1 MTPEM
6 AIDIFK
12 NLITFSLYVV
22 APFLLVTLV
31 VGLITSLLQSVTSIQ
46 EMTLTFAPKLIA
58 LAIVC
63 ITLGPWVLRTLSE
76 YAVRTITQ
84 MGTMGH

>member
-12 NLITFSLYVV
+12 NVITFALYIV
-22 APFLLVTLV
+22 APFLGVMLV

-46 EMTLTFAPKLIA
+46 EQTLTFAPKLIA
-58 LAIVC
+58 LALLC
-63 ITLGPWVLRTLSE
+63 IALGPWL
-76 YAVRTITQ
+76 VRSLTDFAIRIISQ
-84 MGTMGH
+84 MGTLGQ

>member
-12 NLITFSLYVV
+12 NVIIFSLYII

-46 EMTLTFAPKLIA
+46 EMTLTFAPKLVG
-58 LAIVC
+58 LAILC
-63 ITLGPWVLRTLSE
+63 IALGPWLLRSLSE
-76 YAVRTITQ
+76 YATKTITQ
-84 MGTMGH
+84 MGTLGH